1 MNNEVKFDSSSMIW
15 IQTAQNKQGIIK
27 GSRSV
32 SLPLLDD
39 GDSLYAAVGS
49 FAEFV
54 SESGGDIKTSVQV
67 AMDGLQQAAA
77 NWMTKVDKG
86 ASETDIKSAGSQLK
100 RVIELYKALESYYL
114 TEYEYQRTGTGGD

>member
-1 MNNEVKFDSSSMIW
+1 MHNEVKFDASSMVW
-15 IQTAQNKQGIIK
+15 TQTAQNKQNVTK
-27 GSRSV
+27 GTRSV
-32 SLPLLDD
+32 ILPLLDD
-39 GDSLYAAVGS
+39 GDSLYAAVES

-67 AMDGLQQAAA
+67 AMDDLQQVAT

-86 ASETDIKSAGSQLK
+86 ASEADIKLAGGQLK

-114 TEYEYQRTGTGGD
+114 TEYEYPRTGTAGD

>member
-15 IQTAQNKQGIIK
+15 TQTAQNRQGVIK
-27 GSRSV
+27 GTRSV

-39 GDSLYAAVGS
+39 GDSLYAAVES

-54 SESGGDIKTSVQV
+54 SESGGDIRTSVQV
-67 AMDGLQQAAA
+67 AMDDLQQAAS
-77 NWMTKVDKG
+77 NWMTKLDKG
-86 ASETDIKSAGSQLK
+86 ASEADIKSAGSQLK
-100 RVIELYKALESYYL
+100 RVIELYKALESYNL